1 MVLPWQRVAE
11 FLLESVFPEQ
21 IISQLVQL
29 GNWSQEGSWDGEEC
43 GEGTGPPAFPT
54 LPEEKPCAGF
64 WSCPGGA
71 VNLRPQLLPLCDET
85 INGMTAEVERALQL
99 LLLSLH
105 IFQ

>member
-43 GEGTGPPAFPT
+43 GEGTGPSVPLHGTPLHFQRYQRRSPAQ
-54 LPEEKPCAGF
+54 G
-64 WSCPGGA
+64 SGA
-71 VNLRPQLLPLCDET
+71 
-85 INGMTAEVERALQL
+85 ALGAL
-99 LLLSLH
+99 
-105 IFQ
+105 

>member
-43 GEGTGPPAFPT
+43 GEGTGPSVPLHGTPCISNVTRGEALRRVLE
-54 LPEEKPCAGF
+54 LPWGRCEPEA
-64 WSCPGGA
+64 SVA
-71 VNLRPQLLPLCDET
+71 SSVR
-85 INGMTAEVERALQL
+85 
-99 LLLSLH
+99 
-105 IFQ
+105 